1 MNATRCEG
9 GAGMT
14 DAGRRLGRASA
25 ALATSASAQANV
37 SAGASA
43 RRKLEDMA
51 HSLRLGEAERSRR
64 RERACRVGRAA
75 VVEIGGDGI
84 GGALGDGGLAE
95 IRIDG
100 DAERAARVR
109 RGGHGG

>member
-1 MNATRCEG
+1 MNATRCETG
-9 GAGMT
+9 VCAIA
-14 DAGRRLGRASA
+14 AGRRYGRASA
-25 ALATSASAQANV
+25 VLAIEPIDRASAVAN
-37 SAGASA
+37 AM
-43 RRKLEDMA
+43 RTLEDMA
-51 HSLRLGEAERSRR
+51 HSLRWGEAERSRR
-64 RERACRVGRAA
+64 RERACRVDRAEI
-75 VVEIGGDGI
+75 VEIGGDGI